1 MALGDSAITS
11 AAGDLTAL
19 ISTIGMA
26 VTVTRTVPSQITQ
39 RTIFGTPQNYTPTT
53 FTASIAV
60 SSVKGNE
67 LAVLAGGKPKEILT
81 FTAQPGVFLENDEVS
96 YSGNTYK
103 VNHVARFGLSGTDL
117 CDEVTASREVQP

>member
-19 ISTIGMA
+19 ITYTGMT
-26 VTVTRTVPSQITQ
+26 VTVTRTVTAQITS
-39 RTIFGTPQNYTPTT
+39 RSIFGTPQNYTPTT
-53 FTASIAV
+53 FTASIAI
-60 SSVKGNE
+60 SSLKGNE

-81 FTAQPGVFLENDEVS
+81 FIAQPGAFLENDEVA

-103 VNHVARFGLSGTDL
+103 VDHVARYGLSGTDL
-117 CDEVTASREVQP
+117 CDEVKASREVQP